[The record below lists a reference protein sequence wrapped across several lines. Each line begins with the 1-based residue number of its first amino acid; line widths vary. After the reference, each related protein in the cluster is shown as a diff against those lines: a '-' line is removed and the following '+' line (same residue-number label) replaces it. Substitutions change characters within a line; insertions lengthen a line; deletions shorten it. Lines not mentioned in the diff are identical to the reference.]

1 MVKFDKKELEKIY
14 QKITSDLEDMF
25 GDNNDMRYAL
35 RNEYDSL
42 KWNLFIYFHNLYE
55 LNNQKI
61 NETQKEIYFDNYK
74 DMLITNLIQFFDKTT
89 ELIYKWNDEDDA
101 DDEFY
106 ECYHLLNEDTVC
118 EIRDELYYLIKE
130 RFWKIKNNIF
140 ILD

>member
-1 MVKFDKKELEKIY
+1 MIKFDKKELEKIY

-89 ELIYKWNDEDDA
+89 ELIYKWNDEDD
-101 DDEFY
+101 EFY